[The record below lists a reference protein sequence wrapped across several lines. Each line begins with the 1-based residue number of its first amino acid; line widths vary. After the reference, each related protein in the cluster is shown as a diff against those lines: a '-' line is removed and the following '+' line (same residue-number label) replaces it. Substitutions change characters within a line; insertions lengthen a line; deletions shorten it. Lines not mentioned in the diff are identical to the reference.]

1 MELLEYY
8 NSENKE
14 KLGIK
19 ERDLVHNEN
28 LWHREVAVFIIN
40 EKNEFLIQ
48 KRAATKKQKPNM
60 YGICAGHIDPN
71 EEVINAAVRE
81 VHEELGV
88 KLDKKDLEFLG
99 IYVNDEEGNKHF
111 KYMYITKITTKIE
124 DMVIQEEELSEV
136 KYITIQEL
144 EDVIKTQDENY
155 TFSKKE
161 YIKEILK
168 RLKTME

>member
-8 NSENKE
+8 DIENKE

-19 ERDLVHNEN
+19 ERDLVHSEN
-28 LWHREVAVFIIN
+28 LWHREVAIFIIN
-40 EKNEFLIQ
+40 EKREVLIQ

-60 YGICAGHIDPN
+60 YAICAGHIDPN
-71 EEVINAAVRE
+71 EEILDAAVRE
-81 VHEELGV
+81 VYEEIGV
-88 KLDKKDLEFLG
+88 KLDKRDLGFVE
-99 IYVNDEEGNKHF
+99 IYVNNEEGNKHF
-111 KYMYITKITTKIE
+111 KYLYIAKINTKIE

-144 EDVIKTQDENY
+144 ENVIKTHDENY

-161 YIKEILK
+161 YIKVILEK
-168 RLKTME
+168 IKNM